1 MKQIKL
7 IITFLLILGGVVA
20 AIYFSDGD
28 ERRNSESIL
37 DVPLQT
43 YVNKF
48 EEDWNAKSEWDADF
62 FKQKVNHIKQLSREY
77 RDVTVLKDLN
87 TRKAVYLLYT
97 NTFDEWGKERCKK
110 SAIDK
115 YISGIDTIT
124 KYDSNAKADASLKK
138 IKDVHKVYVKAY
150 KLSKEKFRL
159 RPNFNGKIWGD
170 YSGYAQK
177 KETYKKSIQNDSIYR
192 KYLNNITE
200 IKNGLDGVT
209 SRLESGRTQFFN
221 DLALE
226 IIDYYDDK
234 LSNERTREDLEQL
247 RSIVIKYNRASRRE
261 NSHLIDFY
269 QSYNRDVENNEEQI
283 R

>member
-20 AIYFSDGD
+20 AIYFFGGY
-28 ERRNSESIL
+28 ERRKSDNIL

-87 TRKAVYLLYT
+87 TRMAVYLLYT

-150 KLSKEKFRL
+150 NLSKEKFRL
-159 RPNFNGKIWGD
+159 RPNFNGKIWED

-177 KETYKKSIQNDSIYR
+177 KEASKKSIQNDSIYR
-192 KYLNNITE
+192 KYLNNITD

-234 LSNERTREDLEQL
+234 PSNERNKGELEQL

-261 NSHLIDFY
+261 NFHLKDFY